1 MPPKDYSKKEAA
13 ELLGTTP
20 DAIQKRIKREK
31 IEAYKNE
38 KGQWRVVLDDKEIN
52 KKQSSAKSGA
62 KSTAKKSTGTSSSQK
77 AGRKTATSSAASKAA
92 SGGTAGQKAA
102 SSSSSEKSV
111 SPEKT
116 VAAVTEEETPKS
128 PVFCRHTQEINLDEQ
143 AQQKGSAAKLNY
155 YMKGGPIMVDD
166 LINKA
171 KEMIDELKEKA
182 PESVEQLIEKGE
194 MQKEEAR
201 KVTERFTETR
211 DEIITEYQ
219 AKFAEIIGGLRN
231 KVVTRED
238 IEELDRKIEALNRKL
253 QDM

>member
-1 MPPKDYSKKEAA
+1 MPSKDYSKKEAA
-13 ELLGTTP
+13 DLLGTTP
-20 DAIQKRIKREK
+20 DAIQKRIKRNK

-38 KGQWRVVLDDKEIN
+38 KGHWRVVLDDKEIN

-62 KSTAKKSTGTSSSQK
+62 KSKAKKSTGTSSS
-77 AGRKTATSSAASKAA
+77 RKTGKKAA
-92 SGGTAGQKAA
+92 SGSAAGQKAA
-102 SSSSSEKSV
+102 SSSSGEKSV
-111 SPEKT
+111 SPEET
-116 VAAVTEEETPKS
+116 VATVTEEETPKS
-128 PVFCRHTQEINLDEQ
+128 PVFSRHTQDINLNEQ
-143 AQQKGSAAKLNY
+143 TQRGSAAKLNY
-155 YMKGGPIMVDD
+155 LMKGGPIMVDD

-182 PESVEQLIEKGE
+182 PESVEHLIEKGE
-194 MQKEEAR
+194 MQREEAR
-201 KVTERFTETR
+201 KVTERFTETK